1 MPHRSR
7 TLVLPALL
15 SALFLT
21 GCAPHQTQVPAT
33 LLRCPDQP
41 ALEGQMDDSALA
53 RWILDTMEVAEI
65 CRGNLR
71 LVRGLL
77 ERQERP

>member
-1 MPHRSR
+1 MPHRSQ
-7 TLVLPALL
+7 TLVFPALL
-15 SALFLT
+15 SALSLMA
-21 GCAPHQTQVPAT
+21 CVPHQTQVPAT

-41 ALEGQMDDSALA
+41 AVESQIDDPALA
-53 RWILDTMEVAEI
+53 RWILDTVEAAEI

-77 ERQERP
+77 ERQEQP

>member
-1 MPHRSR
+1 
-7 TLVLPALL
+7 
-15 SALFLT
+15 
-21 GCAPHQTQVPAT
+21 VPAT
-33 LLRCPDQP
+33 LLRCPNQP
-41 ALEGQMDDSALA
+41 AIEGKIDDPALA
-53 RWILDTMEVAEI
+53 RWILDTVEAAEI